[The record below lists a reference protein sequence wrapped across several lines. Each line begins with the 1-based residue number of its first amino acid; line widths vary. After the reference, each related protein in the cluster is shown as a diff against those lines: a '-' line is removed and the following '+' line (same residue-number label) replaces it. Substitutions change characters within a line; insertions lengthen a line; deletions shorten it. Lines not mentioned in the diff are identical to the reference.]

1 MSMKN
6 SLDPEERTNNI
17 LKANIVIP
25 CMNLKKIQ

>member
-6 SLDPEERTNNI
+6 SLDPEEHARAHNI

-25 CMNLKKIQ
+25 ACI